1 MKLILLFILMTSIG
15 CQNLRS
21 QRSVEESSSPAP
33 EVSEVV
39 ATESTPVQGEPMKIG
54 IILGP
59 GGARALAHVGF
70 LKQLQAKKIPVVGIV
85 GIEWGA
91 LVAAS
96 FANKASSHEAE
107 WQLSKIRDWNGKD
120 QSDIRDPL
128 KLIQT
133 YLQSARAE
141 SSRVPFACP
150 SLNLKKSQVY
160 IMAKGRLDQLLPFC
174 LAYPPLFDSHSS
186 TISAN
191 RELARSAEYLRSQGA
206 NHIVFVN
213 VLNGLS
219 LAESTQWLE
228 LAHDMK
234 KKWPGVD
241 ERLDLIIDKKSIRDF
256 KLQTEMIQLGFEQSQ
271 SFIEKLHQ
279 KK

>member
-1 MKLILLFILMTSIG
+1 MKLILVLLFVVTLG
-15 CQNLRS
+15 CQSFRS
-21 QRSVEESSSPAP
+21 KNTVEESNSHVS
-33 EVSEVV
+33 EVSETV
-39 ATESTPVQGEPMKIG
+39 AVESVAVEGEPLKIG
-54 IILGP
+54 VILGP
-59 GGARALAHVGF
+59 GGARALAHIGF
-70 LKQLQAKKIPVVGIV
+70 LKQLQIKKIPVVGIV

-107 WQLSKIRDWNGKD
+107 WQLSKIRDWSGND

-133 YLQSARAE
+133 YLQSSRAE
-141 SSRVPFACP
+141 STRVPFACP

-160 IMAKGRLDQLLPFC
+160 MMAKGRFDQLLPFC
-174 LAYPPLFDSHSS
+174 LAYPPLFDSHNA

-191 RELARSAEYLRSQGA
+191 RELVRSAEYLRSQGA
-206 NHIVFVN
+206 NFIIFVN
-213 VLNGLS
+213 VLSGLS
-219 LAESTQWLE
+219 QAESTQWLE
-228 LAHDMK
+228 LAYDLK

-241 ERLDLIIDKKSIRDF
+241 QRLDLVIDKKSIRDF

-271 SFIEKLHQ
+271 SFVEKLQ
-279 KK
+279 KKM

>member
-1 MKLILLFILMTSIG
+1 MKLILFLFLMTSLG
-15 CQNLRS
+15 CQNFRS
-21 QRSVEESSSPAP
+21 QRTVEDSTSQVAETP
-33 EVSEVV
+33 EVV
-39 ATESTPVQGEPMKIG
+39 ATESAPTQGEPFKLG

-59 GGARALAHVGF
+59 GGARALAHIGF
-70 LKQLQAKKIPVVGIV
+70 LKQLQTKKIPVVGIV

-96 FANKASSHEAE
+96 FANKASSHEVE

-120 QSDIRDPL
+120 QSDIREPL

-160 IMAKGRLDQLLPFC
+160 MMAKGRLDQLLPFC
-174 LAYPPLFDSHSS
+174 LAYPPLFDSHNS

-191 RELARSAEYLRSQGA
+191 RELERSAEYLRSQGA
-206 NHIVFVN
+206 NHIIFVN

-219 LAESTQWLE
+219 LAESTPWLE
-228 LAHDMK
+228 LSFDMK
-234 KKWPGVD
+234 KKWPGVN
-241 ERLDLIIDKKSIRDF
+241 ERLDLVIDKKSIRDF
-256 KLQTEMIQLGFEQSQ
+256 KVQTEMVQLGFEQSQ
-271 SFIEKLHQ
+271 NFVEKLLQ
-279 KK
+279 KM

>member
-1 MKLILLFILMTSIG
+1 MKLTLILLLLASLG

-21 QRSVEESSSPAP
+21 QRSIEESGSPAVESP
-33 EVSEVV
+33 QETSAEPTAAEVE
-39 ATESTPVQGEPMKIG
+39 PVKLGV
-54 IILGP
+54 ILGP
-59 GGARALAHVGF
+59 GGARALAHIGF
-70 LKQLQAKKIPVVGIV
+70 LKQLQTKKIPVVGIV
-85 GIEWGA
+85 GVEWGA

-96 FANKASSHEAE
+96 FANKASSHEVE

-120 QSDIRDPL
+120 QSDIRAPL

-141 SSRVPFACP
+141 ASRVPFACP

-160 IMAKGRLDQLLPFC
+160 MMAKGRLDQLLPFC

-206 NHIVFVN
+206 NYIIFVN
-213 VLNGLS
+213 VLSGLS
-219 LAESTQWLE
+219 LAESSHWLE
-228 LAHDMK
+228 LAYDMK
-234 KKWPGVD
+234 KKWPGID
-241 ERLDLIIDKKSIRDF
+241 ERLDLVIDKKSIRDF

-271 SFIEKLHQ
+271 SFVEKLQQ
-279 KK
+279 KM